1 MESTDPENADC
12 KHICNWD
19 ENIYENYGFCEDG
32 YDFYEEEID
41 EDWGIGYAACATIC
55 VPEGSGWE
63 EGYDWSMIEDMTGAE
78 LSQDDI
84 DQLNEL
90 VDVVSDITQLATRVT
105 LSTIAAASAL
115 MMSQ

>member
-1 MESTDPENADC
+1 
-12 KHICNWD
+12 
-19 ENIYENYGFCEDG
+19 
-32 YDFYEEEID
+32 
-41 EDWGIGYAACATIC
+41 
-55 VPEGSGWE
+55 
-63 EGYDWSMIEDMTGAE
+63 MIEDMTGAE

-105 LSTIAAASAL
+105 LSTIAAATAL